1 MSCQVRGA
9 SRADLT
15 LCSRAGRPSV
25 IRPGKPVLY
34 RHAFA
39 QLLADDVF
47 RSSIEY
53 QNVTAAI
60 NSASA
65 DLKSASQGLI
75 ELSQLFGNRDGK
87 WVFGGGNALPREIEV
102 RVTAL
107 LTKMRDSEEKLEK
120 LGKQKEDLLKV
131 LAESE

>member
-1 MSCQVRGA
+1 MSFSFPFDTATQADFA
-9 SRADLT
+9 S
-15 LCSRAGRPSV
+15 SGRPSV
-25 IRPGKPVLY
+25 IRPGKPVY
-34 RHAFA
+34 RHAFG
-39 QLLADDVF
+39 LLLSDDVF

-75 ELSQLFGNRDGK
+75 ELSQLFGSGNGK
-87 WVFGGGNALPREIEV
+87 WVFGGGTSLPTEIEV

-107 LTKMRDSEEKLEK
+107 LKKMRESEEKLEK
-120 LGKQKEDLLKV
+120 LGKEKDQLLKT
-131 LAESE
+131 LAEKE